1 MPRISNT
8 GRCGVPLIL
17 NNNNYQKPV
26 CLIFVM
32 GDNQVRQSLVSF
44 AMSGYLLL

>member
-8 GRCGVPLIL
+8 GKCGVPLIL

-44 AMSGYLLL
+44 AMSGYFLL